1 MRLGDLRVVLPAD
14 PGRSRLVKALTTAV
28 SVGVGLGAMWGLSP
42 LLEGGRH
49 MLVVAGFLALQ
60 AMLMVRDRTLN
71 ERRVTTALLILPGI
85 GAGALNAAVHGSA
98 YGGDVL
104 FVAIATGAVWIRR
117 YGARAGAVGMIAFF
131 GYFFAQLLG
140 VDAQTLPAFCTA
152 VVCGLGGTALVRT
165 VVIREMPGRR
175 LHRMRR
181 DLATAALLMVDSAWS
196 APRAAHDGARWRRR
210 VDRFAACV
218 TGIQEWQAQYATE
231 RYVEASEEDLAQ
243 ALFGLQTA
251 IEELCEELW
260 AIPDGTAPD
269 PELGAAIGRIRS
281 VLRRRADDDADPLVS
296 LRRVGG
302 APLAGMPAADH
313 RDAIPAAQQ
322 AEIAVRT
329 LAAVTERRRP
339 VRRVRRSGR
348 RTVSVGTGTAHSG
361 GRDHRGLGRRIG
373 RWDAGARATLQ
384 TLPATTV
391 ATVVGHLISDD
402 RWYWAV
408 LTAFMIFYN
417 TASRGEIL
425 VRARHRIAGTVIGVV
440 AALALVALVG
450 HHRPIEYVALVV
462 CVFAVVYFGPLS
474 YTVLTFFITLLLAWM
489 YELMGIFDLRIL
501 EWRVEETLAGAVI
514 GIGAAFFIT
523 PTHTTPIVVERM
535 SAVFARVEDVVDEV
549 LQTRD
554 GDESG
559 AELSMRVRG
568 FDDARTAATAAAG
581 TLVGGLSPRRVR
593 TGRRLQRDLREL
605 TWSVHSVA
613 RAAAAPGASGDRS
626 ADRDPERARW
636 WAGQVHTAA
645 DGYLQALTAETRRAG
660 KGRSVRPGDGAA
672 TGASAVD
679 PTVRALRGLERCL
692 Q

>member
-1 MRLGDLRVVLPAD
+1 MQVSDLRAFLPAD

-28 SVGVGLGAMWGLSP
+28 AVGVGLGAMWGLSP
-42 LLEGGRH
+42 LLDGGRQ

-60 AMLMVRDRTLN
+60 AMLMVRDRTMN
-71 ERRVTTALLILPGI
+71 ERRVTTALLIVPGI
-85 GAGALNAAVHGSA
+85 VAGVLNAAVHGSA
-98 YGGDVL
+98 YGQDVV

-117 YGARAGAVGMIAFF
+117 YGTRASAVGMIAFF

-140 VDAQTLPAFCTA
+140 VDMHTLPAFCTA

-181 DLATAALLMVDSAWS
+181 DLATAALLMIDTAWS
-196 APRAAHDGARWRRR
+196 APRSAQDSGGWRRR
-210 VDRFAACV
+210 TDRFAACV
-218 TGIQEWQAQYATE
+218 TAIQEWQAQYTTD
-231 RYVEASEEDLAQ
+231 RYVQASEEDLAQ
-243 ALFGLQTA
+243 YLFGLQTG

-260 AIPDGTAPD
+260 AIPDGTPAP
-269 PELGAAIGRIRS
+269 PELGATVGRIRS
-281 VLRRRADDDADPLVS
+281 VLRRRAGDDADVPVS
-296 LRRVGG
+296 LQRIGG
-302 APLAGMPAADH
+302 APRSGTAVAGGSGALPAA
-313 RDAIPAAQQ
+313 RQ
-322 AEIAVRT
+322 AETAVRT
-329 LAAVTERRRP
+329 LAAVTERRHPARQARGSGP
-339 VRRVRRSGR
+339 RAGGGGPSGAENGARDRRGPWRQ
-348 RTVSVGTGTAHSG
+348 
-361 GRDHRGLGRRIG
+361 IG
-373 RWDAGARATLQ
+373 RWDAGARATVQ
-384 TLPATTV
+384 TLAATTV

-425 VRARHRIAGTVIGVV
+425 VRARHRITGTAVGVV

-450 HHRPIEYVALVV
+450 HHRPVEYVALVV

-514 GIGAAFFIT
+514 GIGAAFLIT

-535 SAVFARVEDVVDEV
+535 SAVLDRLEDVTDQV
-549 LQTRD
+549 LD
-554 GDESG
+554 GAG
-559 AELSMRVRG
+559 AGLSAQVRG
-568 FDDARTAATAAAG
+568 FDDARAAATAAAG
-581 TLVGGLSPRRVR
+581 TLVGGLSPRRIR

-613 RAAAAPGASGDRS
+613 RTAADPVVEGRPGD
-626 ADRDPERARW
+626 DQEPEQARW
-636 WAGQVHTAA
+636 WAGQVHASA
-645 DGYLQALTAETRRAG
+645 DRYLQALTAETRRVGRGGPGPAG
-660 KGRSVRPGDGAA
+660 DEV
-672 TGASAVD
+672 TGAGGID
-679 PTVRALRGLERCL
+679 QTVKALRGLERCL